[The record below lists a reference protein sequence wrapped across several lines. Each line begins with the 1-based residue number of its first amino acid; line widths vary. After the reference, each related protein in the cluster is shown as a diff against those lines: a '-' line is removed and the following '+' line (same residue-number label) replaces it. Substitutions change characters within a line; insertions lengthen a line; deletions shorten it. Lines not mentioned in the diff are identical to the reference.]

1 MEMMTIL
8 MWAIGGGFVIILGC
22 FKVLYNEIKE
32 TRIDLGDR
40 IYRVEEK
47 LSSKINRVDEKLSTK
62 IDNLDEKVTD
72 IDRRLCRIEGSLS
85 SRDCCMLKDDKS
97 KKKAV

>member
-8 MWAIGGGFVIILGC
+8 IWAIGGGFTGTWMLL
-22 FKVLYNEIKE
+22 FFQ
-32 TRIDLGDR
+32 
-40 IYRVEEK
+40 
-47 LSSKINRVDEKLSTK
+47 SKGINNLLDK
-62 IDNLDEKVTD
+62 IDYKLDKLDEKITD

>member
-22 FKVLYNEIKE
+22 FKVIYNEIKE
-32 TRIDLGDR
+32 TRIELGDR
-40 IYRVEEK
+40 IYRVDEK
-47 LSSKINRVDEKLSTK
+47 LSSKINRVDEKLSSK

-72 IDRRLCRIEGSLS
+72 IDRRLCRIEGALLAKE
-85 SRDCCMLKDDKS
+85 CCVLKDDKN
-97 KKKAV
+97 KKKAL